1 MLTFL
6 KRKTLHLFRATEA
19 QKDQTYRCR
28 WMRAG
33 TAVGPCLGTW
43 LLPALCIR
51 NPRWLPCDH
60 SVSARQ
66 LLSSSSGI
74 AQLDLKGL
82 EDAQEEGRT
91 AGPGR
96 GACGGAWAWH

>member
-1 MLTFL
+1 
-6 KRKTLHLFRATEA
+6 
-19 QKDQTYRCR
+19 
-28 WMRAG
+28 MRGGG
-33 TAVGPCLGTW
+33 TVGPCLGAW
-43 LLPALCIR
+43 LRPALCIR
-51 NPRWLPCDH
+51 SPLWLPCAN

-82 EDAQEEGRT
+82 ENDREEGRT
-91 AGPGR
+91 AGPGP